1 MEDKKVKLTKK
12 DRFKMFLRTNLQ
24 QASFNY
30 ERIHALGFAY
40 DMISAIKKLYTKK
53 EDRVDALKR
62 HLTFFNVTPGAVG
75 PVVGVTAALEE
86 GKSEGKDITNQTI
99 QSFKVGLMGP
109 LCGVGDPI
117 FWGTLRPITAAIGAG
132 MALDGMIA
140 GPLLFFLAW
149 NILRMAGLYYGIE
162 FGYSKGMSLIDNLR
176 GNTLQK
182 VTEVASIMGLFVIGA
197 LVQKWTTINVSLVVS
212 EVTTNGEK
220 IITTVQDIL
229 DQIMPGLLPLLL
241 TLIVARML
249 KKNVSPMLIIFII
262 FVVGIVGYW
271 LGVLGV

>member
-1 MEDKKVKLTKK
+1 MNDKKLNKK
-12 DRFKMFLRTNLQ
+12 DRLKMFLRTNLQ

-40 DMISAIKKLYTKK
+40 DMIPAIKKLYTTK
-53 EDRVDALKR
+53 EDRASALKR

-86 GKSEGKDITNQTI
+86 GKSEGKDISNQTI

-117 FWGTLRPITAAIGAG
+117 FWGTLRPIIAGIGAS

-140 GPLLFFLAW
+140 GPLIFFFVW
-149 NILRMAGLYYGIE
+149 NIIRMAALYYGIE
-162 FGYSKGMSLIDNLR
+162 FGYNKGSSLIENLK

-197 LVQKWTTINVSLVVS
+197 LVQKWTKININLVVS
-212 EVTTNGEK
+212 EVTTNGK
-220 IITTVQDIL
+220 TVVTTVQDIL
-229 DQIMPGLLPLLL
+229 NQIMPGLVPLLL
-241 TLIVARML
+241 TLSVAKLL
-249 KKNVSPMLIIFII
+249 KKNISPMLIIFLI
-262 FVVGIVGYW
+262 FVVGILGYW
-271 LGVLGV
+271 IGFLGV

>member
-1 MEDKKVKLTKK
+1 MEDNKRKLTKK
-12 DRFKMFLRTNLQ
+12 DRFRMFLRTNLQ

-40 DMISAIKKLYTKK
+40 DMIPAIKKLYTKK
-53 EDRVDALKR
+53 EDRVEALKR

-86 GKSEGKDITNQTI
+86 GKSEGKDISTQTI
-99 QSFKVGLMGP
+99 QSFKFGLMGP

-140 GPLLFFLAW
+140 GPLLFFFVW
-149 NILRMAGLYYGIE
+149 NIIRMAGLYYGIE
-162 FGYSKGMSLIDNLR
+162 FGYKKGISLLDNLR

-182 VTEVASIMGLFVIGA
+182 VTEISSIMGLFVIGA
-197 LVQKWTTINVSLVVS
+197 LVQKWTTINISLIVS
-212 EVTTNGEK
+212 EVTSNGK
-220 IITTVQDIL
+220 TVVTTVQDIL
-229 DQIMPGLLPLLL
+229 NQIMPGIIPILL
-241 TLIVARML
+241 TLLVAKML
-249 KKNVSPMLIIFII
+249 KKNISPMLIIFII
-262 FVVGIVGYW
+262 FIVGIVGYYFGI
-271 LGVLGV
+271 LGV

>member
-40 DMISAIKKLYTKK
+40 DMIPAIKKLYTKK